1 MLTNADT
8 DTDMATDAGFGREA
22 RRQQG
27 LLLALWR
34 DAPGPVLRG
43 WLREGRGG
51 AIEAGLST
59 YRANAGAIAERALQ
73 VAFPTVAALVGAVA
87 FAALARDLWR
97 QHPPQRG
104 DLGEWG
110 AALPDLIAAN
120 PALASEP
127 YLPDSARLDWLVH
140 QASRA
145 ADGPAEP
152 PALDALGTH
161 SPEQLQ
167 LVLRPGCALLASVW
181 PVASLWSAHQHA
193 GDDRFAG
200 VRTALAAA
208 VAEQAWVYREG
219 WAVRVAALE
228 PSAAAFMAAILAGS
242 TVADALDSAGDDFDF
257 EAWLVQALQG
267 HWLHGV
273 ALQPPLP
280 STATP

>member
-1 MLTNADT
+1 MLT
-8 DTDMATDAGFGREA
+8 DTDAASDRGIDMGNDSEA

-27 LLLALWR
+27 LLRALWC
-34 DAPGPVLRG
+34 DARSPALPG
-43 WLREGRGG
+43 WLREGRNGD
-51 AIEAGLST
+51 IERGLSA

-145 ADGPAEP
+145 ADAPAEP

-193 GDDRFAG
+193 CDDRFAG

-208 VAEQAWVYREG
+208 VAEQAWVYRKG
-219 WAVRVAALE
+219 WAVRVAVLE
-228 PSAAAFMAAILAGS
+228 PSAAAFTAAVLAGG
-242 TVADALDSAGDDFDF
+242 TVADALDSAGDNFDF